1 MTRRVSSRLRDLL
14 WSRYTEAFE
23 LLDGRAIVPQVLP
36 KEEFDALVDN
46 VQTYKFLGYEAGE
59 PAGMI
64 LLVDR
69 LDLVPGISEA
79 FLAARYPDEVARQT
93 LFYGVF
99 AFVAPGSARLRLY
112 ASMLSAAAQLAAS
125 KDGVIILDMSRQ
137 LEQAGQVRLI
147 ERSVRGFPGV
157 EVAEVDA
164 QLYYAVRLPEPTQR
178 TTGFLPDEID
188 VLVDLTDDG
197 PEPRAVHDP
206 APVSSARH
214 PSAAEH

>member
-1 MTRRVSSRLRDLL
+1 MSGRLRDLL

-46 VQTYKFLGYEAGE
+46 VQTYKFIGYEAGE

-64 LLVDR
+64 LLVDQ
-69 LDLVPGISEA
+69 LDLVPGISDA
-79 FLAARYPDEVARQT
+79 FLAARYPDEVARQS

-99 AFVAPGSARLRLY
+99 AFVASGSARLRLY
-112 ASMLSAAAQLAAS
+112 AGMLSAAAQLAAS

-164 QLYYAVRLPEPTQR
+164 QLFYAVRLPEPTQR
-178 TTGFLPDEID
+178 STGFVPDEID
-188 VLVDLTDDG
+188 VLVDLTEDG
-197 PEPRAVHDP
+197 PEPQVAHES
-206 APVSSARH
+206 ATVSSARP